1 MPGGIGAN
9 VGAGA
14 STDVATQIAARIAA
28 QVAAHVIGMNGA
40 ETRAVVEL
48 LRELGAVKDE
58 TDELIRC
65 PNGHVF
71 EKALSTC
78 PRCGC
83 EGGVEPSTA
92 ELESLD
98 DELEREEDRTAV
110 EDDGATEAD
119 ITDVPGT
126 VEVITRALIDVGAND
141 AEGLALAIAPSWA
154 DTDVPEVAAVVSEA
168 HNGGFSLTV
177 EQAASVLRSF
187 RQATTAV
194 SVRAGAGAVRLT
206 QADSERPEIRIW
218 FEGGRARWEVEDAL
232 AGLDDSNRDARI
244 DVYGD
249 PMQTS
254 RCLKLLREQ
263 TARLGSLCSVLS
275 ERRKEFFLEPD
286 SAKAMSVLQTVPLT
300 QKEVA
305 AAAGI
310 PETALSRWCDY
321 RGRATRKTKA
331 PSAGVSRGRSDRTG
345 VEVSTIHG
353 RVPLAAFFA
362 RPARIAPGRTQAAA
376 EEEIQRVLGTGLDES
391 TTREV
396 LEHLRLEH
404 DMPMAPRTLRR
415 HLRALK

>member
-1 MPGGIGAN
+1 M
-9 VGAGA
+9 
-14 STDVATQIAARIAA
+14 SS
-28 QVAAHVIGMNGA
+28 A
-40 ETRAVVEL
+40 ETHAVVEL
-48 LRELGAVKDE
+48 VRELGAVKDE

-71 EKALSTC
+71 EKALCTC

-98 DELEREEDRTAV
+98 DELERDEDRAAV
-110 EDDGATEAD
+110 EDDGAIEAD
-119 ITDVPGT
+119 AADAPGT
-126 VEVITRALIDVGAND
+126 VEVITRALIDVGVND

-154 DTDVPEVAAVVSEA
+154 DTDVPEVAVVVGEA

-187 RQATTAV
+187 RQAATAV
-194 SVRAGAGAVRLT
+194 SARDGAGVAHLT
-206 QADSERPEIRIW
+206 RSDSERPDIRIW
-218 FEGGRARWEVEDAL
+218 FEGNRARWEVEDVL
-232 AGLDDSNRDARI
+232 AGLVDTNRDARI
-244 DVYGD
+244 DLYGGA

-254 RCLKLLREQ
+254 RCLKLLRERI
-263 TARLGSLCSVLS
+263 ARLGSLCAVLS

-286 SAKAMSVLQTVPLT
+286 TAKAMSVLQTAPLT

-331 PSAGVSRGRSDRTG
+331 PAAGVSRGRSDRTG

-396 LEHLRLEH
+396 LEHLRVEH